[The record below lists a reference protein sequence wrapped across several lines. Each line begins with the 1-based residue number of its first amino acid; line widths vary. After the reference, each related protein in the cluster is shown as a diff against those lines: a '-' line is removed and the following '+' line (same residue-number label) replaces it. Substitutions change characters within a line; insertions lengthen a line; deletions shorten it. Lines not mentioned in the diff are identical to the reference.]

1 MSRYLLILVVFVFG
15 CAEDRPI
22 SSKGDPER
30 GAMVFETCASCHA
43 LVHDA
48 NEPYFGPH
56 LVGLFGRPVAADPNY
71 DYSQAIESLG
81 GEWTETRLAEYLKAP
96 TVYAPGTTMVQAL
109 PDPQDVADVM
119 AYMRQ
124 VIDASDGSA
133 D

>member
-1 MSRYLLILVVFVFG
+1 MRAIVLVALLCVLG
-15 CAEDRPI
+15 CGEDRSI
-22 SSKGDPER
+22 SSRGDAER

-43 LVHDA
+43 LEHDP

-56 LVGLFGRPVAADPNY
+56 LVDLFGRPVAADANY
-71 DYSQAIESLG
+71 DYSAAIRDLG
-81 GEWTETRLAEYLKAP
+81 GTWTEPRLAEYLKAP

-109 PDPQDVADVM
+109 PDEQDVADVI

-124 VIDASDGSA
+124 VFDEGST